1 MPIFLTVAF
10 IILRAVLILKRWIGL
25 SSGGEKYGSPKEAG
39 KSGGLDVEAAGMHEE
54 VQKERKKER
63 NWTLREETALARSK
77 RAHQNWHC
85 FFRQEISSILYYS
98 YNDKAMYIK
107 YNNRGS
113 IIKKRSWDSVIY
125 ITGDCHQD
133 FRRFN
138 MESFPEQKEMS
149 KEDYVIICGDFG
161 GVWNRNEESKKEK
174 SLMDWLDS
182 KLFTTLFVDGNH
194 ENFDRLYDYPV
205 EEWHGGKVHKI
216 RSSVIHLMRGQI
228 YEIDGKSI
236 FTFGGASSHDID
248 GGILEPDDPDY
259 KKKKKE
265 LDEWWRPYRINHV
278 SWWKQELPSLE
289 EMEEGRRNL
298 ALHDNKV
305 DFIVTHCCATSTQIL
320 LGGSMYKRDIETDY
334 LEEIRQN
341 ISFNKWF
348 FGHYHDNR
356 NVNAEEILIYEQ
368 IIRIV

>member
-1 MPIFLTVAF
+1 M
-10 IILRAVLILKRWIGL
+10 
-25 SSGGEKYGSPKEAG
+25 
-39 KSGGLDVEAAGMHEE
+39 
-54 VQKERKKER
+54 
-63 NWTLREETALARSK
+63 
-77 RAHQNWHC
+77 
-85 FFRQEISSILYYS
+85 
-98 YNDKAMYIK
+98 
-107 YNNRGS
+107 
-113 IIKKRSWDSVIY
+113 IY

-194 ENFDRLYDYPV
+194 ENFDRL
-205 EEWHGGKVHKI
+205 
-216 RSSVIHLMRGQI
+216 
-228 YEIDGKSI
+228 
-236 FTFGGASSHDID
+236 
-248 GGILEPDDPDY
+248 DDPDY